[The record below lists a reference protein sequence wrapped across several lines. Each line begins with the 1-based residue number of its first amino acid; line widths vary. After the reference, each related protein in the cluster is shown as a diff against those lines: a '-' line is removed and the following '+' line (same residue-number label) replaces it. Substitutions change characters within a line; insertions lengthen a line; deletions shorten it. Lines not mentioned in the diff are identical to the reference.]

1 MRVPR
6 PPVLLLVLA
15 VFSAVV
21 VATPLLYLG
30 VRAFGAGWEQLVDIA
45 TRARTID
52 LAANSL
58 LLALTVAVSC
68 LVIGVPSAVLITR
81 ARLPLPGLWRVLVA
95 LPLAMP
101 SYVAAYA
108 WVDLFPQMNGFFGAW
123 LVLTLVSTPY
133 VTLPVAAA
141 LRRADRS
148 VEEVA
153 RTLGRSSAGAMRAA
167 LLPQVLPAA
176 AAGALLAALYA
187 LADFGAVAIMRFEV
201 FTYGIQRAYRV
212 GFDPALAAVLAL
224 LLTLLAVVLVLAE
237 RGARGRWNRRQ
248 PTTISAR
255 PSPTE
260 PLRRWR
266 LPALGGLTTV
276 ATLSLGVP
284 LWSLT
289 GRLLESTRSGV
300 DWATLFSATL
310 STLSVSALGA
320 ALTIALALPVGVLAA
335 RHRGKSVAAIES
347 VSYLGNAL
355 PGIVVGL
362 AMVFLTIQLAP
373 ALYQTVLALGVAY
386 AVMFLPKAVGAVR
399 TSVGMVPVAL
409 EEVGRTLGRTPL
421 AAWWSLTARLATPG
435 IATGAL
441 LVMLTAMKELPAT
454 LLLRPLGMET
464 LATQMWSHTAV
475 NAYGA
480 AAPYAFA
487 VVLLASLPAYLLARE
502 ERAT

>member
-1 MRVPR
+1 MRTPHPPR
-6 PPVLLLVLA
+6 SLLALA
-15 VFSAVV
+15 AVSAVV
-21 VATPLLYLG
+21 VTTPLVYLG
-30 VRAFGAGWEQLVDIA
+30 VRAVGAGWDQLAVI
-45 TRARTID
+45 TSRPRTLE
-52 LAANSL
+52 LAGNSL
-58 LLALTVAVSC
+58 LLAVTVALGC
-68 LVIGVPSAVLITR
+68 LALGVPSAVLITR
-81 ARLPLPGLWRVLVA
+81 TRLPLPGLWRVLAA

-108 WVDLFPQMNGFFGAW
+108 WVDVWPQLNGFFGAW

-141 LRRADRS
+141 LRRADRN

-153 RTLGRSSAGAMRAA
+153 RTLGRSGPGAMRAA
-167 LLPQVLPAA
+167 LLPQIVPAA

-224 LLTLLAVVLVLAE
+224 LLTLLAVLLVLLE
-237 RGARGRWNRRQ
+237 RGARGRWQRRQ
-248 PTTISAR
+248 PAMISAKA
-255 PSPTE
+255 PATE
-260 PLRRWR
+260 SLGIWQW
-266 LPALGGLTTV
+266 PAIAGLGSV
-276 ATLSLGVP
+276 AALSLGVP

-289 GRLLESTRSGV
+289 GRLLESTRAGV
-300 DWATLFSATL
+300 EWGTLASATV
-310 STLSVSALGA
+310 STLTVSALGA
-320 ALTIALALPVGVLAA
+320 LLTIALALPVGVLAA
-335 RHRGKSVAAIES
+335 RHRGRTVMAVES

-362 AMVFLTIQLAP
+362 AMVFVTIQLAP
-373 ALYQTVLALGVAY
+373 ALYQTVLALAVAY

-409 EEVGRTLGRTPL
+409 EEVGRSLGRSPL
-421 AAWWSLTARLATPG
+421 AAWWKITARLATPG

-487 VVLLASLPAYLLARE
+487 VVVLASLPAYLLARE
-502 ERAT
+502 ERAV